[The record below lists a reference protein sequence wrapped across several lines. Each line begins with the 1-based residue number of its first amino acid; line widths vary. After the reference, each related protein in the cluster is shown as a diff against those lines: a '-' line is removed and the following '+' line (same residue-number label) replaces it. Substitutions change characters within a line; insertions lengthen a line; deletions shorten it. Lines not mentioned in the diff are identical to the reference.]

1 MQPKKSHFQ
10 PLHGTF
16 LPPTFASNNITLAA
30 SEYTN
35 AASNNNTILT
45 TLDLIEMK
53 KVINKFKQKLLP
65 NMGKA
70 NEHHTSKL
78 SPSIASSSIAQE
90 NRMREQQ
97 LAQCKYACEQIIKKL
112 KNKEPLSPHDYVQ
125 TASAISALS
134 DIRSNID

>member
-1 MQPKKSHFQ
+1 
-10 PLHGTF
+10 LHSIF

-45 TLDLIEMK
+45 TLDSIEMK

-65 NMGKA
+65 KAGKT
-70 NEHHTSKL
+70 NEHQSNKL
-78 SPSIASSSIAQE
+78 SPSVASSIAQE

-97 LAQCKYACEQIIKKL
+97 LAQCKYTCEQIIQKL
-112 KNKEPLSPHDYVQ
+112 KNKEPLSTHDYVQ
-125 TASAISALS
+125 TMSAISALS
-134 DIRSNID
+134 DVRMKVD